1 MRERCDHGSGE
12 AKIQQGEKTITQ
24 HCGGERE
31 KQTIKVLGFDIG
43 GANTKAAF
51 IITRDGDIA
60 KTMVSTE
67 YFPMWKQPE
76 RLQLVLRKLTK
87 KVAKSSR
94 VDLVIATMTA
104 ELADSYKTKREGV
117 NSILNQLER
126 TFRRNKVLVVD
137 VEGRLMTLAEARA
150 KPLTVAAANWAA
162 TGWLAAK
169 LKPDC
174 IVIDVGSTTTSII
187 PIRGGKV
194 SAEGKTDLEKLILG
208 ELVYTGSLRT
218 NVATIVD
225 TMPTKKGVARVSSEV
240 FAQSADVHLILGNI
254 SQSDY
259 TVDTPDGKEKTREA
273 SLIRLARVVCAD
285 TDMLNEK
292 ALIDMAEHVYKAQI
306 SQIAQALNQVANRLK
321 MEKKKLTAVI
331 TGLGRNFLARKAA
344 QQAGFTKVADF
355 GELMDGDVAKVSTA
369 FATALMG
376 ASYVQGGFVR
386 WMQ

>member
-1 MRERCDHGSGE
+1 MWQRD
-12 AKIQQGEKTITQ
+12 
-24 HCGGERE
+24 

>member
-1 MRERCDHGSGE
+1 MWQRD
-12 AKIQQGEKTITQ
+12 
-24 HCGGERE
+24 

-51 IITRDGDIA
+51 TITRNSVVV
-60 KTMVSTE
+60 KTVVATE
-67 YFPMWKQPE
+67 YFPIWKQPE
-76 RLQLVLRKLTK
+76 KLRLVLRKLAR

-94 VDLVIATMTA
+94 VDLVTATMTA
-104 ELADSYKTKREGV
+104 ELADSHKTKTEGV
-117 NSILNQLER
+117 NSILNHLER
-126 TFRRNKVLVVD
+126 TFPRNEVLVVD
-137 VEGRLMTLAEARA
+137 VEGRLRTVAEARA
-150 KPLTVAAANWAA
+150 EPLTVAAANWAA
-162 TGWLAAK
+162 TGWLAAQ
-169 LKPDC
+169 LKPDA

-187 PIRGGKV
+187 PVRGGKV
-194 SAEGKTDLEKLILG
+194 SAEGKTDLEKLSLG

-218 NVATIVD
+218 NIATIVD
-225 TMPTKKGVARVSSEV
+225 RMPTKKGVARVSSEV
-240 FAQSADVHLILGNI
+240 FAQSADVHLILCNI

-273 SLIRLARVVCAD
+273 SLVRLARVVCAD

-292 ALIDMAEHVYKAQI
+292 ALVDMAEHVYKAQV
-306 SQIAQALNQVANRLK
+306 SQIAQALNQVANRMK
-321 MEKKKLTAVI
+321 MEKKELTAVV

-355 GELMDGDVAKVSTA
+355 GELMGGDVAKVSTA

-386 WMQ
+386 WMR